1 MSDTKK
7 IVYFVRHGQSEENI
21 LPIYQSPDSPLSQA
35 GREQAG
41 SVAERI
47 AKIDF
52 DVLISSPLPR
62 TKETA
67 EAITKITNKIP
78 EYSELF
84 VERVKPTR
92 LNGKSTENEEA
103 QKLAAEWN
111 KSLHTSG
118 LRAENGENFDDIIAR
133 ADKALDFLKNRSEK
147 TIVVV
152 THGYFLRTMMIRV
165 MLTDSLTEDNYKN
178 FSYRSVTENT
188 GISVLKY
195 VKVKDENIWRLWVY
209 NDHAHLG

>member
-78 EYSELF
+78 EYSE
-84 VERVKPTR
+84 KPM
-92 LNGKSTENEEA
+92 K
-103 QKLAAEWN
+103 
-111 KSLHTSG
+111 
-118 LRAENGENFDDIIAR
+118 
-133 ADKALDFLKNRSEK
+133 
-147 TIVVV
+147 
-152 THGYFLRTMMIRV
+152 
-165 MLTDSLTEDNYKN
+165 
-178 FSYRSVTENT
+178 NT
-188 GISVLKY
+188 GYLIVESDGVEFI
-195 VKVKDENIWRLWVY
+195 VKEENLF
-209 NDHAHLG
+209 